1 MKCFEITKCSE
12 QDRASCLVW
21 RTYKDLP
28 QDLENIKCW
37 VIKGVYQEENK
48 AQFQKC
54 RKCAYYIKMHQN
66 TGISSNLDTDMAIVT
81 CEGSINNDKTRALD
95 QVWSSLKKSGKF
107 KILMDISNVTNIYS
121 CGLGQLI
128 KIHKETEA
136 NKGVLVLVGAQGTVS
151 MIFSSTKLVRLLN
164 VVDNQAAAI
173 AIFDA
178 LKKKELAAKEKE
190 LAAIE
195 AAIPKPAPKP
205 VKQIKTRIPC
215 WQYWKGKN
223 PKNATKCDECYKKV
237 TNDKDPCWIVNGM
250 VEGISFQYIN
260 EECLECTYFEEYC
273 NSVAAVDTQTETV
286 RPEEELTVTGL

>member
-1 MKCFEITKCSE
+1 M
-12 QDRASCLVW
+12 
-21 RTYKDLP
+21 
-28 QDLENIKCW
+28 ENIKCW

-48 AQFQKC
+48 AQLQKC

-95 QVWSSLKKSGKF
+95 QVWSSLKKNGKF

-136 NKGVLVLVGAQGTVS
+136 NKGVLVLVGAQPTVTT
-151 MIFSSTKLVRLLN
+151 IFSSTKLDRLLKI
-164 VVDNQAAAI
+164 VDSQTAAI

-178 LKKKELAAKEKE
+178 IKKKE

-195 AAIPKPAPKP
+195 AAKPKP
-205 VKQIKTRIPC
+205 VPIPVRQIKLRIPC

-223 PKNATKCDECYKKV
+223 PRNATKCDECYKKI
-237 TNDKDPCWIVNGM
+237 TNDKSPCWIVEGM
-250 VEGISFQYIN
+250 VEGISFQYVN
-260 EECLECTYFEEYC
+260 EECLACTYFEEFC
-273 NSVAAVDTQTETV
+273 DSTI
-286 RPEEELTVTGL
+286 VTDSQNIRFEGQPTMMGQ